1 MRRTETE
8 APADPVAAALAAGAG
23 GPPFAAPLAGSAALL
38 VSGPDAATFLHG
50 QLANDVT
57 GLSEGATNRS
67 LLLNHKGHAM
77 AEAQVLRL
85 ARESFLVVVD
95 DGLVDWV
102 EATLVR
108 HVVFDEVTLAR
119 VAAAAVTVQGE
130 RAGAALG
137 AALAA
142 LAGPDPSASGA
153 GEPAAGEGAPVPP
166 AEGAFR
172 ALDTADGHAYAYAAR
187 RSLAGGYDVLAPTPA
202 VADALMGALA
212 AAGAVGVDAAG
223 VDAARVAAGVPAA
236 GREGGE
242 GVLPQEAGLARFV
255 SFRKGCYLGQ
265 EIMARIEARGAVRRG
280 LRGLELEGEPAGAEV
295 AADGRVIGRLGTVA
309 RLPGGAVR
317 ALAVVRNDVED
328 GAAVSAGGVPARLVP
343 AAPGRMPA

>member
-236 GREGGE
+236 G
-242 GVLPQEAGLARFV
+242 LARFV

>member
-1 MRRTETE
+1 GDDRPVRRTETE

-223 VDAARVAAGVPAA
+223 VDAARASCPRRPAWRASSRSARAATWARRSWPASRRAARCAAACAGWSWRASRPARRSRPTGASSAAWAPSPACPAA
-236 GREGGE
+236 RCGRW
-242 GVLPQEAGLARFV
+242 PW
-255 SFRKGCYLGQ
+255 
-265 EIMARIEARGAVRRG
+265 
-280 LRGLELEGEPAGAEV
+280 
-295 AADGRVIGRLGTVA
+295 
-309 RLPGGAVR
+309 
-317 ALAVVRNDVED
+317 
-328 GAAVSAGGVPARLVP
+328 
-343 AAPGRMPA
+343 